1 MRRGLRE
8 GMLQALK
15 VGGGL
20 HPSAGGSSVV
30 RNEGLP
36 LVPRRL

>member
-8 GMLQALK
+8 GMLQAPK
-15 VGGGL
+15 VSGEL
-20 HPSAGGSSVV
+20 HLSAGGSSVL
-30 RNEGLP
+30 RSEGLP